1 MSAPPDLD
9 ALSTADLKALVLTL
23 MARVAELDRVVA
35 AQRDEIARL
44 KGLKGRSVIKPSGME
59 KGTQPKPGGKR
70 TKRRGRGKV
79 MPRVTLETKVLRA
92 AAVPPGSQFKGYEPY
107 QVQDLVITARV
118 VRYRRERWLTP
129 AGETIVAP
137 LPGGIRG
144 HFGADLR
151 RYVLMQYHQGQ
162 VTVERLVTQLQ
173 AIGVSIS
180 KRQVM
185 RLLIDGQDAFLDETR
200 AVLRAG
206 LATAKWISVDDT
218 GARHRGTNAV
228 CTQIGNDSFAWFGT
242 TGSKSRLNF
251 LDLLRAGH
259 TDYVIN
265 DAALDYMRDHA
276 LAGPVIRQLLTHP
289 QRRFA
294 DQSAWTRHLEQLGIA
309 DLLVNPDPVRIATE
323 GALWGAVSAHG
334 FLCEAVVVSDDA
346 GQFNVGAHALCW
358 IHAERLVHKLDTF
371 TDPQRTAQQH
381 VRGLIWWFYA
391 DLKAYRLDPTP
402 RRRWELRTRFD
413 RIFRRQTGF
422 ATLDRLLQRLHANKA
437 ELLMVLDRPEIPLHT
452 NGSENDIRCQVT
464 KRHVSGGTRSDTG
477 RDCRDAFLGLAKTC
491 RKLGVAFWDYLGDR
505 LAVLGGQTVP
515 PLPDLIRCRAA
526 PA

>member
-9 ALSTADLKALVLTL
+9 TLSSADLKALVLTL
-23 MARVAELDRVVA
+23 LARVAELDRTVA
-35 AQRDEIARL
+35 AQHDEIARL
-44 KGLKGRSVIKPSGME
+44 KGLKGRPVIKPSGME
-59 KGTQPKPGGKR
+59 KGTELKLGGKR
-70 TKRRGRGKV
+70 GKRRGRGKV
-79 MPRVTLETKVLRA
+79 TPRVTLETKVLRA

-107 QVQDLVITARV
+107 QVQDLVLSARV

-129 AGETIVAP
+129 TGETIVAP
-137 LPGGIRG
+137 LPGGISG
-144 HFGADLR
+144 HFGPELR

-173 AIGVSIS
+173 AVGVSIS

-185 RLLIDGQDAFLDETR
+185 RLLIDGQDDFLAESR
-200 AVLRAG
+200 EVLRAG
-206 LATAKWISVDDT
+206 LATANWVTVDDT
-218 GARHRGTNAV
+218 GARHRGANAV

-259 TDYVIN
+259 TDYLIN
-265 DAALDYMRDHA
+265 DAALDYMREHA
-276 LAGPVIRQLLTHP
+276 LVGSVIQQLSTHP

-294 DQSAWTRHLEQLGIA
+294 DQTAWTRHLEQLGIA
-309 DLLVNPDPVRIATE
+309 NLLATPDPVRIATE

-346 GQFNVGAHALCW
+346 GQFDIGQHALCW
-358 IHAERLVHKLDTF
+358 IHAERLVHRLDTF
-371 TDPQRTAQQH
+371 TDAQRAAQQH
-381 VRGLIWWFYA
+381 VRCLIWWFYA

-402 RRRWELRTRFD
+402 RRRWELRVRFD
-413 RIFRRQTGF
+413 RIFRRHTGF
-422 ATLDRLLQRLHANKA
+422 ATLDRLLQRLHANKD
-437 ELLMVLDRPEIPLHT
+437 ELLMVLDHPEIPLHT

-464 KRHVSGGTRSDTG
+464 KRHVSGGTRTDTG

-491 RKLGVAFWDYLGDR
+491 RKLGIAFWDYLGDR
-505 LAVLGGQTVP
+505 LGVLGGQTVP
-515 PLPDLIRCRAA
+515 PLPNLIRCRAA